1 MSYISK
7 FIEFIRLHGAKPHNM
22 QLKMA
27 KNAKLDK
34 TLKCTKGPFTKYGS
48 KQREDMVLIIL
59 TRGGMLTIADKG
71 FIEVKNM
78 NNSHTKNHKH
88 SINFIK

>member
-1 MSYISK
+1 MHKMSYISK

-48 KQREDMVLIIL
+48 KQREDMVLIML

-71 FIEVKNM
+71 FIEVKNI
-78 NNSHTKNHKH
+78 NNSHKKITFN
-88 SINFIK
+88 